1 MAHSATKPAPAAP
14 PAGPRLS
21 ENGIPRKRLI
31 VIFIGLIL
39 GILMAALDQTIVAT
53 ALPHIAADLNGLDEI
68 SWIITTYLLGQTI
81 SMPLYGKVGDFI
93 GRRNAFHLAIAIFL
107 AGSIVA
113 GLAQSMGMLI
123 ACRAV
128 QGIGAGGLMI
138 GAQTI
143 MADIVSAR
151 ERGKYMSVMGPMIG
165 VATVLGPLLGGFL
178 TQHVSWRWIFYI
190 NVPVGIAAFVVTAAV
205 LKLSKPQH
213 QKTKVDYKGAA
224 FMALGVAALVL
235 MLNWGGTRYDW
246 VSLPIFA
253 LIAGAV
259 VFIPLWLL
267 VERRAEQPILPLR
280 LFRDGVFR
288 VNTIMAFMVGIAM
301 FGAVSYL
308 PTYLQLSLGASATK
322 SGILMLPLMGGLM
335 FSAVIT
341 GQTIS
346 RTGRYKPFPI
356 IGAGIASVGMYLLS
370 LLDASTTRGESS
382 LYMVVLGLGL
392 GFIMPTLILTTQNS
406 VAKRDMATATANVN
420 FFRQIGAAFGV
431 ALIGSLFTS
440 RLTDQLAQ
448 NLPPGASQAMGGDG
462 KAQGLTTQIVDKLPP
477 DIAHAVVVSYAD
489 ALTPLYKYLAPL
501 LLVAFIVAWFL
512 PEKRLATVLGRGGGD
527 DSEQLQDQPQH
538 STLVPAQANGSA
550 HAPELRD
557 TLARVLDI
565 LQDLSGRDGRGDGRA
580 GTDGR
585 GRFVTYDASAP
596 PADGNGNGDG
606 HGEQNGN
613 GNGHAHV
620 GGPLVTGSVYR
631 HDRSPAP
638 AALTL
643 TDFQGQQL
651 DRARTNAEGT
661 YRLRSPGEGTYLLV
675 CTPDGESGHEPA
687 AKLVNAVDGSVTHD
701 IQLDGRS

>member
-1 MAHSATKPAPAAP
+1 M
-14 PAGPRLS
+14 S
-21 ENGIPRKRLI
+21 ESGIPRKRLI
-31 VIFIGLIL
+31 VIFVGLIL

-53 ALPHIAADLNGLDEI
+53 ALPHIASDLNGLDEI

-107 AGSIVA
+107 AGSVVA

-143 MADIVSAR
+143 MAEIVSAR

-178 TQHVSWRWIFYI
+178 TQHVTWRWIFYI
-190 NVPVGIAAFVVTAAV
+190 NVPVGIAAFIVTAIV
-205 LKLSKPQH
+205 LKLPKAQQQSRE
-213 QKTKVDYKGAA
+213 VDYKGAA
-224 FMALGVAALVL
+224 LMALGVAALVL
-235 MLNWGGTRYDW
+235 MLSWGGTRYDW
-246 VSLPIFA
+246 VSLPIFI

-267 VERRAEQPILPLR
+267 VERRAAQPILPLH

-288 VNTIMAFMVGIAM
+288 VNTMLAFMVGLAM

-308 PTYLQLSLGASATK
+308 PIYLQLSLGATATK
-322 SGILMLPLMGGLM
+322 SGLLMLPLMGGLM

-356 IGAGIASVGMYLLS
+356 IGAGVAAVGMYLLS
-370 LLDASTTRGESS
+370 WMDASTTRGESS

-392 GFIMPTLILTTQNS
+392 GLIMPTLILTTQNS
-406 VAKRDMATATANVN
+406 VAKKDMSTATAGVN
-420 FFRQIGAAFGV
+420 FFRQIGAAFGT
-431 ALIGSLFTS
+431 ALLGSLFTS
-440 RLTDQLAQ
+440 RLSDNLADR
-448 NLPPGASQAMGGDG
+448 LPPQARHAMGGSG
-462 KAQGLTTQIVDKLPP
+462 GGSAQGITTQQLDKLPP
-477 DIAHAVVVSYAD
+477 DIAHIFVTSYAD
-489 ALTPLYKYLAPL
+489 ALTPLYKYFAPL
-501 LLVAFIVAWFL
+501 LLLAFVLAWFL
-512 PEKRLATVLGRGGGD
+512 PEKRLATVLGRGGND
-527 DSEQLQDQPQH
+527 EPLQQQPQQ
-538 STLVPAQANGSA
+538 STLVPAGSNGSA
-550 HAPELRD
+550 QVPDLKT
-557 TLARVLDI
+557 TLTRVLNV
-565 LQDLSGRDGRGDGRA
+565 LEDLSGQNGRGDGRA

-585 GRFVTYDASAP
+585 GRFRTYDVPAP
-596 PADGNGNGDG
+596 PAPGNG
-606 HGEQNGN
+606 HGEPNGSST
-613 GNGHAHV
+613 
-620 GGPLVTGSVYR
+620 GGPIVTGNVYR

-643 TDFQGQQL
+643 TDFRGQEL

-661 YRLRSPGEGTYLLV
+661 YELRSPGEGTYLLV
-675 CTPDGESGHEPA
+675 CTPDDDSGHDPA
-687 AKLVNAVDGSVTHD
+687 AKLVTAADGSVTHD
-701 IQLDGRS
+701 IELGSQP